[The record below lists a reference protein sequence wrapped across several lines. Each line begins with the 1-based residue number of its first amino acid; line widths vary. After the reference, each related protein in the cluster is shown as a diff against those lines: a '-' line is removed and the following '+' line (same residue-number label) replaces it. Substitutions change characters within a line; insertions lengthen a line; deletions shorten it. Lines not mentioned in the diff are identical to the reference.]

1 MMMKSDI
8 YMVYSN
14 NNSNDNDLGKVPFSS
29 VVVCPR
35 NGDEDQQQQ
44 VYQHHQQHQQQRYY
58 LGLKLISIALLLLLF
73 LFYIRKIMD
82 TARYSNNA
90 IQQFVK
96 KKFRVVLFGDSLIN
110 NSCEEFQLNEN
121 LK

>member
-1 MMMKSDI
+1 MI
-8 YMVYSN
+8 YIMVFSN
-14 NNSNDNDLGKVPFSS
+14 NNSNDNYLGKVPFSS

-35 NGDEDQQQQ
+35 NGDDEDQQQQ
-44 VYQHHQQHQQQRYY
+44 VYQHHQQQRYY
-58 LGLKLISIALLLLLF
+58 FGLKLISFALLLLLF